1 MTDTLPNELTYN
13 IVDILPT
20 NEQLIKVAILAIK
33 DNKLGLRS
41 EQDEATAIR
50 FSEYQDQ
57 CTAYGIEYEK
67 LLTALCFAKSLE
79 NSSNILITK
88 EENEENQTK
97 LSDFL
102 KWKGEYLAETGD
114 SNWVDS
120 KEGGNV

>member
-20 NEQLIKVAILAIK
+20 NEQLIKIAILAIK

-41 EQDEATAIR
+41 EQDEAAEIR

-88 EENEENQTK
+88 EENEEYQTK

-102 KWKGEYLAETGD
+102 KWKCEYLAETED
-114 SNWVDS
+114 SNWVGS